1 MATIGELTGQRKC
14 DVCKQSF
21 VPKEPHHRRCNNCVG
36 KAKAGDSTSQNPRP
50 PQGNLR
56 ADFEAY
62 LKRLNEGGY
71 FDDEKNLREE
81 LIVRDADM
89 VARALANGGITA
101 SQLRRFFNMSRGIEQ
116 QLENKKDFKALVPRI
131 AKLQPFAAALIGKEQ
146 NERKRKDLEVL
157 LDFIDVNA
165 QKGRESEKAFRD
177 GFLEHFESVVAY
189 FTFYKPK

>member
-1 MATIGELTGQRKC
+1 MATIGERTGQRKC
-14 DVCKQSF
+14 QTCGQPF
-21 VPKEPHHRRCNNCVG
+21 VPREAHHTRCSNCVG
-36 KAKAGDSTSQNPRP
+36 KGKAGDSTSQNPRP
-50 PQGNLR
+50 QRDNLR

-71 FDDEKNLREE
+71 FDAEKNLREE
-81 LIVRDADM
+81 LIVKDADL
-89 VARALANGGITA
+89 VARVLASGGITA

-116 QLENKKDFKALVPRI
+116 QLENTGNFKALVPRI

-146 NERKRKDLEVL
+146 NERKRKELEVL